1 MSFPAGKNWLA
12 AAREES
18 AEEFFTRGASRIVF
32 SLPDGMNCW
41 AARLAEKHSLCVD
54 AELFPG
60 MNARVE
66 ELLASKYR
74 TEAWRSGVRH
84 GRPSQPR

>member
-1 MSFPAGKNWLA
+1 QNCF
-12 AAREES
+12 
-18 AEEFFTRGASRIVF
+18 
-32 SLPDGMNCW
+32 LPSGWDELL
-41 AARLAEKHSLCVD
+41 AARLAEEHSLCVD

-60 MNARVE
+60 MDARVE